1 MQKRLWTNKLQE
13 DIFGDNGFDEE
24 NLTTFLYNIFRS
36 RQKFV
41 FDLSERM
48 FLYFGYLLPFFRCLG
63 CRDQDRIK
71 KRVKL
76 FNRAKDRYESDLD
89 VLRIMQTV
97 KMSENFLKSFLY
109 HEDKLLLKFDS
120 SNVI

>member
-24 NLTTFLYNIFRS
+24 NLTTFMYNIFRS

-48 FLYFGYLLPFFRCLG
+48 FLYFGHFMPFFRCLG
-63 CRDQDRIK
+63 CRNHERIK

-76 FNRAKDRYESDLD
+76 FNRAKDRYD
-89 VLRIMQTV
+89 
-97 KMSENFLKSFLY
+97 
-109 HEDKLLLKFDS
+109 
-120 SNVI
+120 

>member
-24 NLTTFLYNIFRS
+24 NLTTLMYNIFRS

-48 FLYFGYLLPFFRCLG
+48 FLYFGHFLPFFRCLG
-63 CRDQDRIK
+63 CLNHERIK

-76 FNRAKDRYESDLD
+76 FNRAKDRYD
-89 VLRIMQTV
+89 
-97 KMSENFLKSFLY
+97 
-109 HEDKLLLKFDS
+109 
-120 SNVI
+120 